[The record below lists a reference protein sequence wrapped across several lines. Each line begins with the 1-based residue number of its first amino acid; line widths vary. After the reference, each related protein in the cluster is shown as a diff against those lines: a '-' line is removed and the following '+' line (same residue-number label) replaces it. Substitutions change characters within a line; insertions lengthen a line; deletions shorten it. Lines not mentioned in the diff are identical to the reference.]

1 MKSRS
6 LLASLAALLERRL
19 YASLAVLAVLVGLSA
34 WGALNLHINTNQLQ
48 LLPQDMR
55 AVKEA
60 YRISDMT
67 GGIGFFMIALKGEDE
82 KHLKGVADDLAPR
95 LEALPEVRY
104 VRYKQNLD
112 FVRKHV
118 GLYVK
123 TKDLAEVRKRL
134 KAKIDD
140 VVERADPLYLD
151 LQGTPP
157 VKFDVKDI
165 VEKYRSFNKK
175 GIADD
180 YYITRDKKLLLLLIK
195 PHGNATDLE
204 FTRRLEAKFNSIIAG
219 YNKDNK
225 RKAVLKEGY
234 REYVPGATVT
244 YGYTGGYKRNV
255 DDSDSII
262 DSLKPV
268 SAISITGIFI
278 LLLIFLRRITL
289 VASLI
294 VSLVSGVILTFGF
307 CYITVGELNSITAIM
322 AGILMGQGI
331 DFGIQFIYRVRQE
344 YARDPD
350 LSGAIRTSLSRL
362 GVAAV
367 TTAASTAAAF
377 FALTTSDFK
386 GFRDFGL
393 VAGGGTFL
401 IAGCMLYVP
410 AMLLL
415 LLQRL
420 RPQSIARLLVLP
432 PKRLA
437 SIQATGGRIPGA
449 RMMLWA
455 GVLITAVLLVAALD
469 GPEALREYL
478 PDNMKKGVQ
487 FNYDARALTIKNR
500 PSVILAEEIG
510 ERYDISSDPAGVWA
524 PTLEEA
530 KALYQSMTPL
540 DPKKY
545 STVDAVISLFVFL
558 PPMAQQQANRL
569 ILQQIKKDLEPI
581 KPSML
586 DPKMRKLFKKGL
598 PYLDV
603 KPFTLAQVPDIY
615 KSQFVGVK
623 GSKHKGYLTFI
634 YPKVALWDSRD
645 LLAFSDQI
653 SEIKVKDK
661 TYHSTGMA
669 ILFARL
675 ATIVL
680 HDGKMFTILACV
692 AILLILFVAMRSFT
706 ATLAALLPLV
716 MGVTWMLGS
725 MALLGQRINFMNV
738 VVFPVVLGYGM
749 GSGIYILF
757 RFRES
762 GSAKVAV
769 TQTGRAVLASCVTT
783 LVGWSSLLTAG
794 HLGLESMGVLSSLG
808 IGCVLITS
816 LAVLPALLQLGE
828 RWFGKKWR
836 HNAATEPAPT
846 TETIPKPE
854 PDPEPDP
861 GKKDADDEQ

>member
-1 MKSRS
+1 MKPRKS
-6 LLASLAALLERRL
+6 LLAGLARLLERRL
-19 YASLAVLAVLVGLSA
+19 YTALAVFAALVALSA
-34 WGALNLHINTNQLQ
+34 YAGLNLHINTNQLE
-48 LLPQDMR
+48 LIPQDLR

-60 YRISDMT
+60 YRVADMT

-104 VRYKQNLD
+104 VRYKQNLE
-112 FVRKHV
+112 FVRKNV
-118 GLYVK
+118 GMFVK
-123 TKDLAEVRKRL
+123 TRDLAEIRKRL

-140 VVERADPLYLD
+140 VVERADPLYID
-151 LQGTPP
+151 LQGKPE
-157 VKFDVKDI
+157 VKFDVSDI
-165 VEKYRSFNKK
+165 VERYLKLNKK

-195 PHGNATDLE
+195 PIGNATDLE
-204 FTRRLEAKFNSIIAG
+204 FTRKLEAKFNAEIAA
-219 YNKDNK
+219 YNKHNK
-225 RKAVLKEGY
+225 RKATLKEGY
-234 REYVPGATVT
+234 RTYAPGATVT
-244 YGYTGGYKRNV
+244 YGYTGGYKRNL
-255 DDSDSII
+255 DDSDSMI
-262 DSLKPV
+262 DSLIPV
-268 SAISITGIFI
+268 SGISITGILI
-278 LLLIFLRRITL
+278 LLLIFLRRIEL

-294 VSLVSGVILTFGF
+294 ISLVSGVILTFGF
-307 CYITVGELNSITAIM
+307 CYVAVGELNSITAIM

-344 YARDPD
+344 YAERKD
-350 LSGAIRTSLSRL
+350 LSASIQESLARL

-367 TTAASTAAAF
+367 TTAASTGAAF
-377 FALTTSDFK
+377 FALTTSEFK
-386 GFRDFGL
+386 GFSDFGL

-401 IAGCMLYVP
+401 IAGCMLYVT

-415 LLQRL
+415 ALQRL
-420 RPQSIARLLVLP
+420 RPDSIDRVMALP
-432 PKRLA
+432 AKRLA
-437 SIQATGGRIPGA
+437 KIQAAKTGRIPGA
-449 RMMLWA
+449 RMLIWA
-455 GVLITAVLLVAALD
+455 GALVTVVLLLAALE
-469 GPEALREYL
+469 GPKALEEYL
-478 PDNMKKGVQ
+478 PDRMNKGVQ
-487 FNYDARALTIKNR
+487 FNYDARALTIKDR

-524 PTLEEA
+524 PDLEEA
-530 KALYQSMTPL
+530 KKLYLTMDPDRDGVL
-540 DPKKY
+540 DQDKY

-558 PPMAQQQANRL
+558 PPKKQQQANVK
-569 ILQQIKKDLEPI
+569 ILQQIKADLDPI

-586 DPKMRKLFKKGL
+586 EPKMRKLFSQGM
-598 PYLDV
+598 PYLDAR
-603 KPFTLAQVPDIY
+603 PFTLEQVPEIY
-615 KSQFVGVK
+615 SSQFKGVK
-623 GSKHKGYLTFI
+623 GSKHKGVLTFI
-634 YPKVALWDSRD
+634 YPKKALWDSRN

-653 SEIKVKDK
+653 SEIKVGEK
-661 TYHSTGMA
+661 TYYSTGMA

-680 HDGKMFTILACV
+680 HDSKMFTILACI
-692 AILLILFVAMRSFT
+692 AILVILFCAMRSFT
-706 ATLAALLPLV
+706 ATVAALLPLI

-725 MALLGQRINFMNV
+725 MAILGQRINFMNV

-816 LAVLPALLQLGE
+816 LAVLPPLLQMLEGGVG
-828 RWFGKKWR
+828 RKWKKKSDK
-836 HNAATEPAPT
+836 AAESTE
-846 TETIPKPE
+846 
-854 PDPEPDP
+854 
-861 GKKDADDEQ
+861 